1 MYLRVK
7 KLHEDAVIPSRANE
21 GDAGIDLVA
30 ISLNKTDDYWEFGTG
45 LAMEIPSHM
54 VGLIF
59 PRSSISKTHHS
70 LRNSVGVIDS
80 GYRGEVKLRMS
91 VPDTDQCYNV
101 GDRIGQ
107 LIVIDCPLVKILE
120 TEELDDSERGEGGFG
135 SSGE

>member
-1 MYLRVK
+1 MYLRIK
-7 KLHEDAVIPSRANE
+7 KLQKDAVVPSRANE

-30 ISLNKTDDYWEFGTG
+30 TSLTKTEDYWEFGTG
-45 LAMEIPSHM
+45 LAMEIPPHM

-91 VPDTDQCYNV
+91 VPDNTQCYKV

-107 LIVIDCPLVKILE
+107 LIVIDCPLVKIVE
-120 TEELDDSERGEGGFG
+120 ADELDDSERGEGGFG
-135 SSGE
+135 SSGD